1 MQFIRP
7 AYPTP
12 FPVRLKPR
20 NSCRSRSFLRT
31 VPNQIYAESTWTER
45 TENIISNGI
54 TGSCIEDLEIQTSA
68 VQCSA
73 TYPKRVRVLGVQINS
88 FTFFSKFKIL
98 LRNQVQDYPIACP
111 IVTPNLSVNSFLSES
126 DFRRAILPSD
136 SPSNF
141 LDVPECTIVVF
152 QIKIFV
158 L

>member
-1 MQFIRP
+1 MQFIRS

-31 VPNQIYAESTWTER
+31 APNQIYADSRIDLDSTYREYYLKRNNRILYRGFRNT
-45 TENIISNGI
+45 
-54 TGSCIEDLEIQTSA
+54 D
-68 VQCSA
+68 QCSA
-73 TYPKRVRVLGVQINS
+73 TYPKRIKVLGVQINS